1 MFIPALTV
9 IFAAFL
15 FRMNQQLKVHLALFS
30 VALIYGANYSI
41 AKTVMPEYV
50 KPFGL
55 IVIRV
60 VSAALFFGLLS
71 RFVVK
76 EKIVGKADNWRAA
89 LCGLFGVAI
98 NQLFFFAGLNLTSPI
113 HASLIMVITPVIVL
127 LLSAVLL
134 KTPVRWLNTL
144 GIFIAGAGALLLIS
158 GGGKPDQNS
167 SLLGDIYILLN
178 AASYGVYLVIVAPLM
193 HRYKAITVVSRIFLV
208 GAVLVV
214 PFGYEQVM
222 APDWQNFPLEVW
234 LSILFMVV
242 GVTILAYLLNAWAL
256 RYATPTLLGAYI
268 YLQPV
273 LAILIAVFA
282 GKDVFTL
289 EKGLYALLIFIGVF
303 IVSRK

>member
-1 MFIPALTV
+1 
-9 IFAAFL
+9 
-15 FRMNQQLKVHLALFS
+15 MNQQFKIHLALFS

-41 AKTVMPEYV
+41 AKTVMPAYV
-50 KPFGL
+50 NPFGL

-60 VSAALFFGLLS
+60 VSAALFFGFLS

-76 EKIVGKADNWRAA
+76 EKITGWADNFRSV

-98 NQLFFFAGLNLTSPI
+98 NQLFFFGGLNLTSPI

-127 LLSAVLL
+127 LMSAFLL
-134 KTPVRWLNTL
+134 KTKIRWLSTF
-144 GIFIAGAGALLLIS
+144 GIFIAGTGAILLIT

-167 SLLGDIYILLN
+167 SLTGDIYILLN
-178 AASYGVYLVIVAPLM
+178 AASYGIYLVIVAPLM
-193 HRYKAITVVSRIFLV
+193 QRYKAITVVSRIFGV
-208 GAVLVV
+208 GALFVV
-214 PFGYEQVM
+214 PFGYKQVLE
-222 APDWQNFPLEVW
+222 AHWQTFPMEVW
-234 LSILFMVV
+234 LSILFMVA
-242 GVTILAYLLNAWAL
+242 GVTIMAYLLNAWAL

-289 EKGLYALLIFIGVF
+289 EKSLYALLIFIGVF
-303 IVSRK
+303 FVSRK